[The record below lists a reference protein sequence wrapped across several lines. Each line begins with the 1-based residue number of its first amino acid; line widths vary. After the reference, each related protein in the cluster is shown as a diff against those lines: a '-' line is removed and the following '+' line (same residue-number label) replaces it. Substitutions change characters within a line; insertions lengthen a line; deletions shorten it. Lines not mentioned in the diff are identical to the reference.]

1 MVVGDSE
8 GNINSYSVSAEVVI
22 YTSNH
27 KNINKI
33 KCHFEYKY
41 FDQKH
46 VEILFLTWT
55 VLYQGEY
62 YRSFSLP
69 AHTRGVS
76 SLLVL
81 AQGTLLSAG
90 ERDRKVAAWDTA
102 RDFVMIGN

>member
-1 MVVGDSE
+1 M
-8 GNINSYSVSAEVVI
+8 IRIRI
-22 YTSNH
+22 YIVDVER
-27 KNINKI
+27 INKI
-33 KCHFEYKY
+33 ECHFEYKY

-46 VEILFLTWT
+46 VEILFLTWN

>member
-1 MVVGDSE
+1 M
-8 GNINSYSVSAEVVI
+8 
-22 YTSNH
+22 
-27 KNINKI
+27 
-33 KCHFEYKY
+33 
-41 FDQKH
+41 
-46 VEILFLTWT
+46 EILFLTRN

-102 RDFVMIGN
+102 RDFVMIGS

>member
-1 MVVGDSE
+1 MKILKFTETDE
-8 GNINSYSVSAEVVI
+8 KCHEFAIVVI
-22 YTSNH
+22 TDRVN
-27 KNINKI
+27 
-33 KCHFEYKY
+33 
-41 FDQKH
+41 
-46 VEILFLTWT
+46 EIQQILNVISSFSQNQEIFI
-55 VLYQGEY
+55 QGEY